1 MSKTTIVIAG
11 REYSIISDESGEYVN
26 QIAYELNRRIDE
38 IAGQYVGLA
47 TNTAT
52 VLAALNLTDE
62 LTKAKDMLK
71 KAQEE
76 IDGIKDKLRQT
87 EIALNLSAEKA
98 QAQDQQSRQAMKE
111 QLAKLEEENNRL
123 RVQQGRTPRR

>member
-26 QIAYELNRRIDE
+26 QIAYELNRRVDE
-38 IAGQYVGLA
+38 ITGQYVGLA

-62 LTKAKDMLK
+62 LTKAKQMLER
-71 KAQEE
+71 AQEE
-76 IDGIKDKLRQT
+76 ISEIKDKLRQT

-98 QAQDQQSRQAMKE
+98 QAQDTASRQSMKE

-123 RVQQGRTPRR
+123 RVQQGRTPR